1 MTLQAPALGERFSA
15 LAAHPV
21 PIHHR
26 TSGAAGF
33 DVTAQI
39 FEHIE
44 KRFADTAEVA
54 GRSRRGQL
62 VLFQWSS
69 LVSLV
74 VRYVVAVG
82 KQSIGAVGTLIP
94 TVLRWIL
101 LVGADS
107 D

>member
-1 MTLQAPALGERFSA
+1 MTFQAPALGERFRA

-21 PIHHR
+21 PIQR
-26 TSGAAGF
+26 RASGAAGF
-33 DVTAQI
+33 DVPAQI

-44 KRFADTAEVA
+44 KRFADTAEVS
-54 GRSRRGQL
+54 GRDRRGHTEL
-62 VLFQWSS
+62 LQWSS

-74 VRYVVAVG
+74 VRYVVTVG
-82 KQSIGAVGTLIP
+82 EQAIRAIGTLIP

-101 LVGADS
+101 LVGANS